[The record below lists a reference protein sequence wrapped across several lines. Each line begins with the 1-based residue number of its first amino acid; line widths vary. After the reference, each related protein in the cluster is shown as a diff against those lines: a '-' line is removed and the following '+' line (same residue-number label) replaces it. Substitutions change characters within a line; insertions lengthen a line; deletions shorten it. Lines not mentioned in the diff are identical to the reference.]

1 MKRAIDWI
9 PVEEGLPKTVKQRTD
24 KDTVAH
30 ICYKYDDSENVL
42 CTLSDGTIA
51 IGFYCHTWAFHAQTH
66 DNDYRYSE
74 TDNWFIPSLQGGAE
88 REIDVVA
95 WTALPAPYKPTR
107 NGKEIVA
114 ED

>member
-30 ICYKYDDSENVL
+30 IGYKYDDSENVL
-42 CTLSDGTIA
+42 CTLSDGMIVV
-51 IGFYCHTWAFHAQTH
+51 GFHCRTWAFYSIRS
-66 DNDYRYSE
+66 DNDYCYTE
-74 TDNWFIPSLQGGAE
+74 TDNWFMPSLQGGAE

-95 WTALPAPYKPTR
+95 WTDLPAPYKKT
-107 NGKEIVA
+107 NEKS
-114 ED
+114 